1 MFDFK
6 GKNYIITGAA
16 GSIGRAVT
24 EIVVDLGGSVFAL
37 DADGETLKEMA
48 EQLPENQFSYRNID
62 LSTPER
68 IRDAFSEI
76 ISRFGTLHGLVNC
89 VGILS
94 TATLEELSQ
103 EEWDRIIA
111 VNLTGVFTAIQSV
124 FTHMK
129 ENRYGRIVNVSSVAG
144 KIGGGLLGRC
154 AYATSKAGL
163 NGLTKVVAKEGGP
176 YGVCCNAVCPGWTDS
191 RMIRHLMD
199 QENTAR
205 IRNMVSLRRP
215 AVPKEAAWP
224 VVFLLS
230 DEAGY
235 INGEVTDV
243 DGGLVFD

>member
-89 VGILS
+89 VGIL
-94 TATLEELSQ
+94 TL
-103 EEWDRIIA
+103 DHII
-111 VNLTGVFTAIQSV
+111 
-124 FTHMK
+124 
-129 ENRYGRIVNVSSVAG
+129 VAG
-144 KIGGGLLGRC
+144 DKTYSMIQHGDIDYRC
-154 AYATSKAGL
+154 
-163 NGLTKVVAKEGGP
+163 
-176 YGVCCNAVCPGWTDS
+176 
-191 RMIRHLMD
+191 
-199 QENTAR
+199 
-205 IRNMVSLRRP
+205 RR
-215 AVPKEAAWP
+215 
-224 VVFLLS
+224 
-230 DEAGY
+230 
-235 INGEVTDV
+235 
-243 DGGLVFD
+243 